1 MKLIVTGGG
10 TGGHVF
16 PALEVAKAARDN
28 GHECLYVGS
37 IRGIEGKSCQKES
50 IQFLGLNSK
59 PVGKTFSV
67 KGLFGIL
74 RIIKNISYA
83 QKIIRQY
90 KPDAIFSTGGYSA
103 SPLIVASKRENVP
116 LIIHEQNVIPGRTHR
131 IAASYAKKKCIVFK
145 ETKQYLGEDC
155 IVTGLPMRETLVIQS
170 KQNQKTISNETIH
183 TLSFGGSQ
191 GATVINEAVLTTA
204 HRVLSNGKIWTHVT
218 GPLNYEACACAA
230 ERLCLPEGF
239 RIKAYLEAAE
249 LAHEFLLAD
258 LAISRSGAG
267 AICELALFG
276 IPAIFVPYAYAYAG
290 HQEANACVI
299 ESLGGAS
306 IIHQNEL
313 TPERLEHEWIKWSE
327 NKDRRTQA
335 AESLRNW
342 VVLDATQQVL
352 NIIEKQVYE
361 N

>member
-67 KGLFGIL
+67 KGLFGVL

-103 SPLIVASKRENVP
+103 SPLIAASKREKVP

-131 IAASYAKKKCIVFK
+131 IASSYAKKKCIVFK
-145 ETKQYLGEDC
+145 ETKQYLGENC
-155 IVTGLPMRETLVIQS
+155 IVTGLPMREVLVVQAI
-170 KQNQKTISNETIH
+170 QNQKTISNEIGH

-191 GATVINEAVLTTA
+191 GATVINEVVLTTA
-204 HRVLSNGKIWTHVT
+204 HRVLSSGKIWTHVT
-218 GPLNYEACACAA
+218 GPLNYEACARAV

-239 RIKAYLEAAE
+239 RIKAYLEAVE
-249 LAHEFLLAD
+249 LVQEFSLAD
-258 LAISRSGAG
+258 IAISRSGAG

-276 IPAIFVPYAYAYAG
+276 VPAIFIPYAYAFAG
-290 HQEANACVI
+290 HQEANARVI
-299 ESLGGAS
+299 ESIGGAS
-306 IIHQNEL
+306 IIRQNAL
-313 TPERLEHEWIKWSE
+313 TPERLEHEWKKWSE
-327 NKDRRTQA
+327 NKDRRMQA
-335 AESLRNW
+335 TEKLRNW
-342 VVLDATQQVL
+342 VVRDATQQVL
-352 NIIEKQVYE
+352 NIIEK
-361 N
+361 

>member
-1 MKLIVTGGG
+1 MKFIVTGGG

-16 PALEVAKAARDN
+16 PALEIAKAARNN

-50 IQFLGLNSK
+50 IQFVGLNSK
-59 PVGKTFSV
+59 PVGKTFSI
-67 KGLFGIL
+67 KGLVGIL

-83 QKIIRQY
+83 QKIIKQY
-90 KPDAIFSTGGYSA
+90 KPDAVFSTGGYSA
-103 SPLIVASKRENVP
+103 SPLIVASKREKVS
-116 LIIHEQNVIPGRTHR
+116 LIIHEQNMIPGRTHR
-131 IAASYAKKKCIVFK
+131 IASSYAKKKCIVFK
-145 ETKQYLGEDC
+145 ETKQYLGKDC
-155 IVTGLPMRETLVIQS
+155 IVTGLPMRELLVIQAN
-170 KQNQKTISNETIH
+170 QMQKTIPNETVH

-191 GATVINEAVLTTA
+191 GATVINETVLTTA

-218 GPLNYEACACAA
+218 GPSNYEACARAA

-239 RIKAYLEAAE
+239 RIKAYLEVEE
-249 LAHEFLLAD
+249 LVEEFLRAD
-258 LAISRSGAG
+258 LAVSRSGAG

-276 IPAIFVPYAYAYAG
+276 IPAIFIPYAYAYAG
-290 HQEANACVI
+290 HQEANARVI

-306 IIHQNEL
+306 IINQNEL

-327 NKDRRTQA
+327 NKDRRMQA
-335 AESLRNW
+335 TENLRNW
-342 VVLDATQQVL
+342 VVRDAAQQVL
-352 NIIEKQVYE
+352 NILEKQVYE

>member
-1 MKLIVTGGG
+1 MKLLVTGGG

-16 PALEVAKAARDN
+16 PALEIAKAARNN

-50 IQFLGLNSK
+50 IQFLGLNSR
-59 PVGKTFSV
+59 PIGKTFTV
-67 KGLFGIL
+67 NGLFGIL
-74 RIIKNISYA
+74 RIIRNISYA

-90 KPDAIFSTGGYSA
+90 KPDVVFSTGGYSA
-103 SPLIVASKRENVP
+103 SPLIAASKREKVS
-116 LIIHEQNVIPGRTHR
+116 LVIHEQNVIPGRTHR
-131 IAASYAKKKCIVFK
+131 IASPYAKKKCVVFK

-155 IVTGLPMRETLVIQS
+155 IVTGLPMREVLVIQS
-170 KQNQKTISNETIH
+170 SRNQKTISNEIAH

-191 GATVINEAVLTTA
+191 GASVINEAVLTTA
-204 HRVLSNGKIWTHVT
+204 HRVLSSGKIWTHVT
-218 GPLNYEACACAA
+218 GPSNYEACARAA

-239 RIKAYLEAAE
+239 RIKAYLEAPE

-258 LAISRSGAG
+258 LAVSRSGAG

-276 IPAIFVPYAYAYAG
+276 VPTIFIPYAYAYAG
-290 HQEANACVI
+290 HQEANARVI

-306 IIHQNEL
+306 IIRQNEF

-327 NKDRRTQA
+327 NKDRRMQA
-335 AESLRNW
+335 VENLRNW
-342 VVLDATQQVL
+342 VVRDATQQVL